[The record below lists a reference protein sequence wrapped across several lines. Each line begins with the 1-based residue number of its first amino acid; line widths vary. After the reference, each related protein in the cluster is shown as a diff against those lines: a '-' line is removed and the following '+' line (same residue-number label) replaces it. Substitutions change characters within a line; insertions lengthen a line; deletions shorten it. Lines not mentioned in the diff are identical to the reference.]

1 MIFKN
6 HQDFYGTM
14 GSELI
19 RSDCLITHEEH
30 YQHIKA
36 RIAKETAEDV
46 LQAVS
51 ELLGV
56 GINAEPSEPSQ
67 E

>member
-6 HQDFYGTM
+6 HKEFYETM
-14 GSELI
+14 GGEAVQSA
-19 RSDCLITHEEH
+19 SYLITHEEH

-51 ELLGV
+51 ELLGLEV
-56 GINAEPSEPSQ
+56 ATKTTETA
-67 E
+67 